1 MAGGLQVY
9 KKNITERYL
18 LMAKDVFTYII
29 GGKAGQGTKKAG
41 IVAAN
46 FFAELKRDVFQNND
60 YPSLI
65 RGGHNFS
72 VVSTSTK
79 KIFSHYMKA
88 DLVVVLDQRSY
99 DIHLQHLTTNGLL
112 VYNSDKVKGNGV
124 GLPLSTEAKNYTN
137 SDLIEGVSGIAIL
150 AAFLDID
157 PKKLDNIVS
166 QEYGH
171 HVEDNLAY
179 AHAVYAVA
187 KERLPRKI
195 TLTQGDKKHVSL
207 SGGDAIGLGAAAAGL
222 DIYFAYPMTPST
234 PVLHFFA
241 SNGKKLGIVT
251 VQPENEIAVANM
263 AIGAACTG
271 ARTMVGTS
279 GGGFCLMQEA
289 FSLAGMV
296 EAPVLF
302 CLGQRPGPSTGVPT
316 YTEQGELLFSL
327 YPGQGEFPRIVA
339 SPGTIEESFY
349 LTAEL
354 LNLVWRF
361 QTPGILLFEKHL
373 SESSMS
379 VTIDV
384 EKTKW
389 AEPLLHKTGEYKRYR
404 DTKDGIS
411 PLLFPPSESM
421 IKWSSYEH
429 DERGF
434 TTETAEGI
442 AQMHEK
448 RLRKQNTLIEE
459 LRQMRT
465 VNTFGDGELVIFTFG
480 STTMSVLEAID
491 YAGIKTTVVQ
501 PIYFQPFPVW
511 ELERYKKRKAIVVEQ
526 NSTGQLE
533 QLLRDKIGVMP
544 VSSIRQYDGRPF
556 DPIDLAGKIQEVA
569 NHG

>member
-1 MAGGLQVY
+1 
-9 KKNITERYL
+9 
-18 LMAKDVFTYII
+18 MAKDVFTLII
-29 GGKAGQGTKKAG
+29 GGKAGQGIKKAG

-99 DIHLQHLTTNGLL
+99 DIHLQHLSANGVI
-112 VYNSDKVKGNGV
+112 VYNSDKIKGNGV
-124 GLPLSTEAKNYTN
+124 GLPLSTEAKKYTN
-137 SDLIEGVSGIAIL
+137 SDIIEGVAGIAIL
-150 AAFLDID
+150 TAFLNVDM
-157 PKKLDNIVS
+157 KKLDDIIR

-195 TLTQGDKKHVSL
+195 TLKQGDKKHVSL
-207 SGGDAIGLGAAAAGL
+207 SGGDAIGLGAAAAG
-222 DIYFAYPMTPST
+222 S
-234 PVLHFFA
+234 
-241 SNGKKLGIVT
+241 
-251 VQPENEIAVANM
+251 
-263 AIGAACTG
+263 
-271 ARTMVGTS
+271 
-279 GGGFCLMQEA
+279 
-289 FSLAGMV
+289 
-296 EAPVLF
+296 VLF

-389 AEPLLHKTGEYKRYR
+389 AEPLLHKTDDYKRYR

-411 PLLFPPSESM
+411 PLLFPPSESL

-459 LRQMRT
+459 LKQMRT

-491 YAGIKTTVVQ
+491 YAEIKATVVQ

-533 QLLRDKIGVMP
+533 QLLKDKIGVMP

>member
-1 MAGGLQVY
+1 
-9 KKNITERYL
+9 
-18 LMAKDVFTYII
+18 MAKDVFTYLI

-46 FFAELKRDVFQNND
+46 FFSDLKREVFQNND

-72 VVSTSTK
+72 VVSTSTT
-79 KIFSHYMKA
+79 KIYSHYMQA

-99 DIHLQHLTTNGLL
+99 DIHQHHLL
-112 VYNSDKVKGNGV
+112 PYGVIVYNSDKVKGNGV
-124 GLPLSTEAKNYTN
+124 GLPLSGEAKKYENP
-137 SDLIEGVSGIAIL
+137 DLIEGVAGIAVL
-150 AAFLDID
+150 AAFLNVDTKRLDDI
-157 PKKLDNIVS
+157 IR

-171 HVEDNLAY
+171 HVEDNLSY
-179 AHAVYAVA
+179 AHTIYKIA
-187 KERLPRKI
+187 KEKLPRKI
-195 TLTQGDKKHVSL
+195 TLQQGNKKQVIL
-207 SGGDAIGLGAAAAGL
+207 SGSDAIGLGAAAAGL

-234 PVLHFFA
+234 PLLHFFA
-241 SNGKKLGIVT
+241 DNRKKLGIIT

-271 ARTMVGTS
+271 ARAMVGTS
-279 GGGFCLMQEA
+279 GGGFCLMTEA
-289 FSLAGMV
+289 FSLAGMA

-316 YTEQGELLFSL
+316 YTEQAELLFSL

-349 LTAEL
+349 LAAEL

-379 VTIDV
+379 VALDA
-384 EKTKW
+384 EKTTW
-389 AEPLLHKTGEYKRYR
+389 AEPLPHKTGDYKRYQI
-404 DTKDGIS
+404 TKDGIS

-429 DERGF
+429 DEYGF
-434 TTETAEGI
+434 TTETADGI
-442 AQMHEK
+442 TQMHEK
-448 RLRKQNTLIEE
+448 RLRKQHTLIEV
-459 LRQMRT
+459 LKQMHT
-465 VNTFGDGELVIFTFG
+465 VNKFGDGELLIFTFG

-491 YAGIKTTVVQ
+491 YAGIKATVIQ
-501 PIYFQPFPVW
+501 PIYLQPFPSW
-511 ELERYKKRKAIVVEQ
+511 ELERYKNKKVIVVEQ

-533 QLLRDKIGVMP
+533 QLLREKAGIIP

-556 DPIDLAGKIQEVA
+556 DPMDLAMKIQKVS
-569 NHG
+569 